1 MLIRFVCIGWV
12 FGCIERNTRKV
23 RMVEVAQRNADTL
36 LPIIADWIA
45 PGTLVVMF
53 IANIVFSK
61 NR

>member
-1 MLIRFVCIGWV
+1 
-12 FGCIERNTRKV
+12 
-23 RMVEVAQRNADTL
+23 MVEVAQRNADTL